1 MVAFARLRNVFQK
14 FSLTSVARLAKTRVV
29 SAGATSLNKTKELSG
44 KLATVVARKA
54 YGLANAGIQKLYT
67 KISEASAMG
76 KQVPPEHVM
85 RDAVIEQ
92 IEGISNLTKK
102 ADEAVEAADAA
113 SAAKA
118 TEAAEAAKAG
128 KPSAAADAADA
139 AKAAEAANKKK
150 KQVNYLKVV
159 GILSVIAAAS
169 ATAAVVMQ
177 MYADRANAEKEQC
190 LARWE
195 TTYSS
200 IIKDE
205 NGELLEIDS
214 AEKWSENLVYIE
226 HKIESHPEVNG
237 DPEKANEL
245 LVEMYNGL
253 LECISI
259 DTSAIGAFL
268 KGISEDLGQA
278 IGNVVEGATKPV
290 ATVIDSSSNLVRN
303 IAIAVAV
310 SLLAILVIFIVWKVV
325 TARSER
331 RIVPV
336 DHRIEKP
343 SKKGPFSSNKRGR
356 SNGHTFNIVVP
367 SQNPKNR

>member
-1 MVAFARLRNVFQK
+1 MV
-14 FSLTSVARLAKTRVV
+14 LAKITKLFSKFDLAGVAKSAKASVV
-29 SAGATSLNKTKELSG
+29 SAGATSLRKTKELSD
-44 KLATVVARKA
+44 KLAQVVGRKA
-54 YGLANAGIQKLYT
+54 YGLANAGINKIYA

-76 KQVPPEHVM
+76 KQVPPPEHVV

-102 ADEAVEAADAA
+102 ADEAVAVEEAAA
-113 SAAKA
+113 AAKA

-259 DTSAIGAFL
+259 DTSGIGAFL
-268 KGISEDLGQA
+268 EGISEDLGQA

-303 IAIAVAV
+303 IAIAVAI

-331 RIVPV
+331 RNVPV

-343 SKKGPFSSNKRGR
+343 SKKGPFSNRRGR